1 MNTKNDHLRYIFNVS
16 WSWANHSFKFM
27 DFPDEFG
34 ASLTNIITA
43 NKFHELM
50 QGNDYG
56 QDVKRREGSNFIRKC
71 EEIIVG

>member
-1 MNTKNDHLRYIFNVS
+1 
-16 WSWANHSFKFM
+16 M

-34 ASLTNIITA
+34 ASLTNLIIA

-71 EEIIVG
+71 EEMIVG